1 MAANPKLI
9 TMKATLT
16 DQEIEACI
24 RMKYKGQQVTQ
35 ETIDAD
41 VMDMKSL
48 RDENEKNKQTIKN
61 QENERAD

>member
-1 MAANPKLI
+1 
-9 TMKATLT
+9 MKSTLT